1 MTKAALCASLALL
14 FSGSAL
20 PTALSAAPVLMI
32 SIDGLRPVD
41 VFEADTRGL
50 KIPHLRTFVAQGSTA
65 TGVFGVLPTVTY
77 PSHTT
82 LITGVSPA
90 KHGVVSNTTFDP
102 LNINRQGWYWYA
114 SDIKVPT
121 LWEAAHA
128 KGLVTANV
136 HWPVSVEAKGV
147 DYNLPQI
154 WMTGHGDDEKLV
166 HALST
171 PGLVDALEA
180 KLGKYARGIDDEMGG
195 DETRGR
201 FAVQLIADHKPD
213 FATVY
218 LTALDTNQHHFGP
231 GSAEAHTVLERIDE
245 IVGKLVTAELKAHPD
260 AVIAIV
266 SDHGFSPTT
275 TEINLFLPFIQAG
288 LMTVDDKLTVKSWD
302 AVPWMSGG
310 SIAVVLK
317 RPDDAAL
324 VKKVG
329 DLLASLKA
337 DPKMHIVDVIGHD
350 EIIKRAGNPQAS
362 FYVALALDAMAGYK
376 GPASGPSSYKGMHG
390 HFPEN
395 PALRSVFMVKGA
407 RIPAHYS
414 LGEIDMRSIAPTL
427 AKLMGTT
434 LADAEKPPLF

>member
-1 MTKAALCASLALL
+1 
-14 FSGSAL
+14 
-20 PTALSAAPVLMI
+20 MI
-32 SIDGLRPVD
+32 SIDGLRPGD
-41 VFEADTRGL
+41 VFEAQQRGL
-50 KIPHLRTFVAQGSTA
+50 KIPNLRSFVAQGSTA

-90 KHGVVSNTTFDP
+90 KHGVVNNLTFDP
-102 LNINRQGWYWYA
+102 TNINRQGWYWYA

-128 KGLVTANV
+128 KGMVTANV

-147 DYNLPQI
+147 DFNLPQI
-154 WMTGHGDDEKLV
+154 WHTGHPDDEKLV

-171 PGLVDALEA
+171 PGLLDSPTT
-180 KLGKYARGIDDEMGG
+180 KLGPYSRGIDDEIGG

-231 GSAEAHTVLERIDE
+231 GSTEAHAALERIDAV
-245 IVGKLVTAELKAHPD
+245 VGSLIDAELKAHPD

-266 SDHGFSPTT
+266 SDHGFVPTT
-275 TEINLFLPFIQAG
+275 TEINLYIPFIQAG
-288 LMTVDDKLTVKSWD
+288 LITVDEKFNIKAWD
-302 AVPWMSGG
+302 AVPWISGG

-317 RPDDAAL
+317 
-324 VKKVG
+324 
-329 DLLASLKA
+329 
-337 DPKMHIVDVIGHD
+337 
-350 EIIKRAGNPQAS
+350 
-362 FYVALALDAMAGYK
+362 LDAMAGYK
-376 GPASGPSSYKGMHG
+376 GMTPAGPSSYKGMHG

-395 PALRSVFMVKGA
+395 PELQSVFMVKGQ
-407 RIPAHYS
+407 RIPGHYS
-414 LGEIDMRSIAPTL
+414 LGLIDMRSIAPTL
-427 AKLMGTT
+427 AKLMGTS
-434 LADAEKPPLF
+434 LPDAEKPPLF

>member
-1 MTKAALCASLALL
+1 MHSSQKLWLAGLAFGL
-14 FSGSAL
+14 AGVAN
-20 PTALSAAPVLMI
+20 AAPVLMI
-32 SIDGLRPVD
+32 SVDGLRPGD
-41 VFEADTRGL
+41 VFDAQQRGL
-50 KIPHLRTFVAQGSTA
+50 KIPNLRSFVAQGSTA

-90 KHGVVSNTTFDP
+90 KHGVVNNLTFDP
-102 LNINRQGWYWYA
+102 MNINQQGWYWFA

-154 WMTGHGDDEKLV
+154 WHTGHPDDEKLV

-171 PGLVDALEA
+171 PGLLDALTA
-180 KLGKYARGIDDEMGG
+180 KLGPYARGIDDEIGG

-231 GSAEAHTVLERIDE
+231 GSTEAHAALERIDAV
-245 IVGKLVTAELKAHPD
+245 VGTLVAAELKAHPD
-260 AVIAIV
+260 AMIAIV
-266 SDHGFSPTT
+266 SDHGFVPTT
-275 TEINLFLPFIQAG
+275 TEVNLYIPFIQAD
-288 LMTVDDKLTVKSWD
+288 LITVDDKFNIKAWD
-302 AVPWMSGG
+302 AVPWISGG

-317 RPDDAAL
+317 HPDDAAL
-324 VKKVG
+324 LKKVG
-329 DLLASLKA
+329 DLLGTLKA
-337 DPKMHIVDVIGHD
+337 NPAMHIADVIGHD
-350 EIIKRAGNPQAS
+350 EIVKRGGNPQAS
-362 FYVALALDAMAGYK
+362 FYVALQLDAMAGYK
-376 GPASGPSSYKGMHG
+376 GMTPAGPSSYKGMHG

-395 PALRSVFMVKGA
+395 PELQSVFMIKGA
-407 RIPAHYS
+407 RIPGHYS
-414 LGEIDMRSIAPTL
+414 LGQIDMRSIAPTL
-427 AKLMGTT
+427 AKLMGTS
-434 LADAEKPPLF
+434 LPDAEKPPLF